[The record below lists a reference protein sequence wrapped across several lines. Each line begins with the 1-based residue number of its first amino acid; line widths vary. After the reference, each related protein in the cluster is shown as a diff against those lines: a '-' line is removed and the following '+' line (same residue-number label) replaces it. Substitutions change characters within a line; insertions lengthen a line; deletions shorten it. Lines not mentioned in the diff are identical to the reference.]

1 MKRNI
6 QKTKIVKALNNKD
19 EFATLLELMT
29 YYNLSYSIGYNS
41 DCIIKLNDK
50 DSEIITP
57 DIIYKIDNLV
67 YVKLYLL
74 SNKVISNIYKLIEE
88 EL

>member
-6 QKTKIVKALNNKD
+6 QKTKIVKVLNNKD

-29 YYNLSYSIGYNS
+29 YYNLSYPIGYNS

-74 SNKVISNIYKLIEE
+74 SNKVISNIYRIVEE